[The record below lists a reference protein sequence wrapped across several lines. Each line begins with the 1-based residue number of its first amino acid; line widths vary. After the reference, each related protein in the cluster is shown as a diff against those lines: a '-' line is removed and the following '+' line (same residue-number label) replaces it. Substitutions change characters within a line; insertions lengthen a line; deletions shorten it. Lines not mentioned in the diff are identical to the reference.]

1 MSALALAG
9 AFLFGGMGMQGSVER
24 IGEMFCVLPEE
35 FRREVKET
43 ASQVAA
49 ILDALP
55 ECRRGWVEAL
65 LMADR
70 LGLALEGGDPGK
82 V

>member
-1 MSALALAG
+1 
-9 AFLFGGMGMQGSVER
+9 MQGNVER
-24 IGEMFCVLPEE
+24 IGEMFGALPVE
-35 FRREVKET
+35 FRREVQET
-43 ASQVAA
+43 AGQVAA

-70 LGLALEGGDPGK
+70 LGLVVEGGDPGNI
-82 V
+82 

>member
-1 MSALALAG
+1 
-9 AFLFGGMGMQGSVER
+9 MQGNVER
-24 IGEMFCVLPEE
+24 IGELFGALPVE
-35 FRREVKET
+35 FRREIKEMVNL
-43 ASQVAA
+43 VAA

-70 LGLALEGGDPGK
+70 LGLAVEGGDPGNI
-82 V
+82 